1 MQLTFYGAM
10 VSLAVIALAVFA
22 VWISYAVWVD
32 YRDEMR
38 ARSKHPGG
46 VFRRSALDDA
56 LAKVGAFWLTSVILS
71 ILLAV
76 SIGYITVNL

>member
-1 MQLTFYGAM
+1 MKLTFYGAM
-10 VSLAVIALAVFA
+10 VSLAAIGLFFYV
-22 VWISYAVWVD
+22 VWVS
-32 YRDEMR
+32 YTAWSEYCSAMR
-38 ARSKHPGG
+38 SRSNHPGG

-56 LAKVGAFWLTSVILS
+56 LAKVGVFWLTSVILS